1 MLFWRAVPIPRLD
14 IYNPVILGDKEKG
27 KTSRG
32 ACNIK
37 CFAVVINF
45 LAQKAWKVCCSHS
58 LSP

>member
-32 ACNIK
+32 ACTIK
-37 CFAVVINF
+37 CFAIVINF
-45 LAQKAWKVCCSHS
+45 VA
-58 LSP
+58 

>member
-32 ACNIK
+32 ACTIK
-37 CFAVVINF
+37 CFAV
-45 LAQKAWKVCCSHS
+45 CSVES
-58 LSP
+58 MEGLLLSFTFTLI